1 MFKQNLNHGQL
12 DIFCV
17 NTKLN
22 KNQQK
27 LWDNS
32 KEHSFYKSIFMEI
45 DEVPFGVLYSD
56 KKSRPNTAVNQLVG
70 ALILKHLYNWTYS
83 ELFTNLN
90 FNILTRHAIGIHK
103 IDQEVFCEASIFNFQ
118 NKILK
123 YYHDTKVDLI
133 DKVFSS
139 LTCAQLDKMG
149 IDASVQRGDS
159 FLVGS
164 NIMDYTRL
172 ELLIEILRRLDRILT
187 REDKAQFKEQL
198 KSYTAQSSSNYIYNV
213 EKKDLDEE
221 YKKMGQLYYKI
232 YTLVG
237 KEYHKYQEYKNFKR
251 VFKEHF
257 KIESEKILV
266 NKTSELNSEILMSP
280 DDSEATFRK
289 KREKKSKG
297 YSTHISE
304 TVNPENEVNL
314 ITDVVTVP
322 NNKSDVEILEKRLPS
337 MIEQTPTIKEYFAD
351 GAYGGPKVDAILE
364 EHEIIMYQK
373 TCTGRKSNAGIK
385 IEKDD
390 QSQIWVSC
398 KGGQRVLAKSAKKQ
412 GNYVGEF
419 APKQCHQCPFNK
431 ECTLKQLGLENEE
444 KRRVIYF
451 DEQKII
457 THKRLANINRLEGK
471 KKYSRANV
479 EATVK
484 EVKRGMKNEKVRVR
498 GWSRVSIHM
507 ILTAIAVNFT
517 RIHKNM
523 AIKVLLW
530 GIRSLKVRQW
540 VMIHNLLRHANKS
553 RFIQSDFKI
562 ACF

>member
-1 MFKQNLNHGQL
+1 MFKRNENHGQL
-12 DIFCV
+12 DIFAV
-17 NTKLN
+17 NSKLN

-27 LWDNS
+27 YWDNS
-32 KEHSFYKSIFMEI
+32 KEHAFYKSIFMEI
-45 DEVPFGVLYSD
+45 DEIPFGVLYSD
-56 KKSRPNTAVNQLVG
+56 KKSRPNTPVNQLVG
-70 ALILKHLYNWTYS
+70 ALILKHLYNWTYN
-83 ELFTNLN
+83 ELFSNLN
-90 FNILTRHAIGIHK
+90 FHILTRHAIGIHSLN
-103 IDQEVFCEASIFNFQ
+103 QEVFCEASIFNFQ
-118 NKILK
+118 KKILK
-123 YYHDTKVDLI
+123 YYQNTKVDLI
-133 DKVFSS
+133 DKVFRS
-139 LTCAQLDKMG
+139 LTSVQLDKMN

-172 ELLIEILRRLDRILT
+172 ELLVEILRRLARILSD
-187 REDKAQFKEQL
+187 EDKALFQEQL
-198 KSYTAQSSSNYIYNV
+198 KNYTGQSSSNYIYGV
-213 EKKDLDEE
+213 EKKNLDEE
-221 YKKMGQLYYKI
+221 YKKIGQVYYKI

-237 KEYHKYQEYKNFKR
+237 KKYSKYQEYKNFER

-257 KIESEKILV
+257 KIESKKIHV
-266 NKTSELNSEILMSP
+266 NKTSDLNSHILMSP
-280 DDSEATFRK
+280 DDSEATFRN
-289 KREKKSKG
+289 KRTKKSKG

-304 TVNPENEVNL
+304 TVNPDNEINL

-337 MIEQTPTIKEYFAD
+337 MIEQTPTLKEYFAD
-351 GAYGGPKVDAILE
+351 GAYGGPKVDDILE
-364 EHEIIMYQK
+364 EHKIIMYQK
-373 TCTGRKSNAGIK
+373 TCTGRKSNAGLK

-398 KGGQRVLAKSAKKQ
+398 KGGQRVLARGAKKE

-419 APKQCHQCPFNK
+419 APKQCHECPFNK
-431 ECTLKQLGLENEE
+431 ECSLKQLGLEKEE

-451 DEQKII
+451 DEQKVI

-517 RIHKNM
+517 RIHKKM

-530 GIRSLKVRQW
+530 VVRSLNARESA
-540 VMIHNLLRHANKS
+540 MISNLLMCANKS
-553 RFIQSDFKI
+553 RFIQSNLKI

>member
-1 MFKQNLNHGQL
+1 MFKRNVSHGQL

-17 NTKLN
+17 NTQLN

-27 LWDNS
+27 LWDKS
-32 KEHSFYKSIFMEI
+32 KEHSFYKSIFVEI
-45 DEVPFGVLYSD
+45 DEVSFGVLYSD
-56 KKSRPNTAVNQLVG
+56 KKSRPNTPVNQLVG

-90 FNILTRHAIGIHK
+90 FNILTRHAIGIHN

-123 YYHDTKVDLI
+123 YYHETKVDLI
-133 DKVFSS
+133 EKVFSS
-139 LTCAQLDKMG
+139 LTSAQLDKMG
-149 IDASVQRGDS
+149 IDATVQRGDS

-172 ELLIEILRRLDRILT
+172 ELLIEILRRLDRILSSN
-187 REDKAQFKEQL
+187 DKAVFKEQL
-198 KSYTAQSSSNYIYNV
+198 KSYSAQSSSNYIYNV
-213 EKKDLDEE
+213 EKKDLAEE
-221 YKKMGQLYYKI
+221 YKKISQVYYNI
-232 YTLVG
+232 YTLIG
-237 KEYHKYQEYKNFKR
+237 KKYHNCQEYKNFRR

-257 KIESEKILV
+257 KIESKKILV
-266 NKTSELNSEILMSP
+266 KKGSELHSGIMMSP
-280 DDSEATFRK
+280 DDSKATFRK

-304 TVNPENEVNL
+304 TVNPDNEVNL

-322 NNKSDVEILEKRLPS
+322 NNKSDVEILENRLPS

-351 GAYGGPKVDAILE
+351 GAYGGPKVDDILE
-364 EHEIIMYQK
+364 QHEIIMYQK

-390 QSQIWVSC
+390 QLQIWVSC
-398 KGGQRVLAKSAKKQ
+398 KGGQRVLARGAKKQ

-419 APKQCHQCPFNK
+419 APKQCHECPYNK
-431 ECTLKQLGLENEE
+431 ECSLKQLGPKNVK

-451 DEQKII
+451 DQKKII

-471 KKYSRANV
+471 KKHSRANV

-484 EVKRGMKNEKVRVR
+484 ELKRGMKNEKVRVR

-507 ILTAIAVNFT
+507 ILTAIAINFI

-523 AIKVLLW
+523 TIKVLLW
-530 GIRSLKVRQW
+530 AVKPHKVRHW
-540 VMIHNLLRHANKS
+540 EMIPDLFKHDNKS
-553 RFIQSDFKI
+553 PFTQIDFKI
-562 ACF
+562 SCF